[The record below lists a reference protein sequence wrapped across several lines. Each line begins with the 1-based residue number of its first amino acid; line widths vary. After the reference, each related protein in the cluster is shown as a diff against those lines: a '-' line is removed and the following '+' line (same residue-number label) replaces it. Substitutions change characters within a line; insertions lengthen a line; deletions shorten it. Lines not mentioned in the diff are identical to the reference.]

1 MASQQLLTHVQSTV
15 DPSVQF
21 SYEATAYG
29 FVIGSGL
36 YSFHII
42 VYAGD
47 PVGKF
52 LNVPNGSVTI
62 DATNH
67 HTYTKTGLVGSGK
80 AGAWVVNS

>member
-1 MASQQLLTHVQSTV
+1 MASQQLLAQVQSTV
-15 DPSVQF
+15 DPVVQF
-21 SYEATAYG
+21 AYEATAYG
-29 FVIGSGL
+29 TIFGGGE

-47 PVGKF
+47 PAGKF
-52 LNVPNGSVTI
+52 SGVPNGSMTI

-80 AGAWVVNS
+80 AGAWVVNT